1 MKPGYKVIRI
11 KRGKYRYR
19 GHIIWTDDVL
29 RYWCSPDPSSRP
41 TWDRT
46 LRGIVDYIDRWET
59 AFEENRVDGNFI
71 LMSEE
76 TAQELLKTL
85 IEFNRKQAE
94 LAKAIVKD
102 LMRMTELLNGF
113 SI

>member
-1 MKPGYKVIRI
+1 MKPRDKVICI

-29 RYWCSPDPSSRP
+29 CYWCSPDPSDRP
-41 TWDRT
+41 TWART
-46 LRGIVDYIDRWET
+46 LRGIVDYIDRWEN
-59 AFEENRVDGNFI
+59 AYEENRVNGNLI

-76 TAQELLKTL
+76 TAQELLNTL
-85 IEFNRKQAE
+85 IKYNKSVSEF
-94 LAKAIVKD
+94 AKANRENLERI
-102 LMRMTELLNGF
+102 TEILKSF

>member
-1 MKPGYKVIRI
+1 MKRGDKVIRI

-29 RYWCSPDPSSRP
+29 RYWCSPDPSDSP
-41 TWDRT
+41 TWSWT
-46 LRGIVDYIDRWET
+46 LRGIVDYIDRWED
-59 AFEENRVDGNFI
+59 AFEDNRVSGNLI

-85 IEFNRKQAE
+85 TEQAE
-94 LAKAIVKD
+94 LAKATLED
-102 LMRMTELLNGF
+102 LMRMTERLKGF